1 MWQYEISNYNLIFVS
16 ANCLYTITEDNAPI
30 IKMCHNPEVYQLIN
44 SLILKESSSS
54 DLVLLKTL
62 ATGRLD
68 FLIPHGL
75 LYLMMCYVSPISI
88 KTMKSICFHLK
99 SEAILKKANID

>member
-1 MWQYEISNYNLIFVS
+1 MWQYENYNLIFVS

-30 IKMCHNPEVYQLIN
+30 IKMCHNPEVFQLIN

-88 KTMKSICFHLK
+88 KNHEISVFSLK
-99 SEAILKKANID
+99 I

>member
-62 ATGRLD
+62 STGRLD

-75 LYLMMCYVSPISI
+75 LLSHDVL
-88 KTMKSICFHLK
+88 CFSHKYKNHEINMFSLK
-99 SEAILKKANID
+99 I